1 MRSRWKWPSVPKTSE
16 RGHGVSRVPSVLDL
30 LAAEPSSDELH
41 YDYQLDLETWSYEEV
56 SDSFATFCKASGIRE
71 SALTA
76 VLTQAISPDLLDTSL
91 GCVAV
96 STPPQEGKTTWIVH
110 YMAWMLIRNPWLKLV
125 YATYS
130 QSRANSVSRQVRSL
144 VESWTPLAKGSATV
158 ERWQT
163 REGGGLLAAGRGS
176 AMTGFRSD
184 MTVIDDPIK
193 DMQEAQSETIRETTI
208 EWFSSVVLTRMSSL
222 SQIIVIATRWHKDD
236 LIAHVQKPEV
246 LGAEYVNIP
255 AQATHDSEHPDA
267 NGQGDILGRVVGDWL
282 PSVQNRSEKSWLL
295 IKSAVG
301 TYVWQALYQ
310 GDPQVT
316 GGSYINVDKIDI
328 LPWEGIVYQ
337 DENTGC
343 MYTLDRAII
352 IQSWDLTFGQIEGS
366 GRKTTSGSYVAGH
379 VYAIVGR
386 KFILVDRFHERATFT
401 ESVSA
406 VLRFSAKWPQTSR
419 IYVEKKANGAAM
431 LNTLRKRAA
440 LIRPVM
446 PDGSKE
452 VRALAAQPTVD
463 EGNVAIL
470 DTVFSESMF
479 QEMRDFPFGKND
491 DDVDAFTQ
499 AINQGRVDYIG
510 MRS

>member
-1 MRSRWKWPSVPKTSE
+1 MDT
-16 RGHGVSRVPSVLDL
+16 
-30 LAAEPSSDELH
+30 LAADIE
-41 YDYQLDLETWSYEEV
+41 YSYEDV
-56 SDSFATFCKASGIRE
+56 SNDFALFCKANGIRE
-71 SALTA
+71 SALTT
-76 VLTQAISPDLLDTSL
+76 VLSSAIGPEGLDTSL
-91 GCVAV
+91 DCVAV

-110 YMAWMLIRNPWLKLV
+110 YMAWMLVRNPWLKLV

-130 QSRANSVSRQVRSL
+130 QQRANAVSRQIRAIVAA
-144 VESWTPLAKGSATV
+144 WTPLKSGSSNV
-158 ERWQT
+158 QQWQT

-193 DMQEAQSETIRETTI
+193 DMQEAQSQLIRETTV

-236 LIAHVQKPEV
+236 LIAHVQKPDV
-246 LGAEYVNIP
+246 LSARYVNIP
-255 AQATHDSEHPDA
+255 AQAIAGPKPTDKQPVP
-267 NGQGDILGRVVGDWL
+267 DILGRRIGEWL
-282 PSVQNRSEKSWLL
+282 PSVQNRSPHSWEL
-295 IKSAVG
+295 IKRAVG

-316 GGSYINVDKIDI
+316 GGSYINVDKIDVM
-328 LPWEGIVYQ
+328 PWEGVVWQ
-337 DENTGC
+337 DEATGC

-352 IQSWDLTFGQIEGS
+352 IQSWDLTFGQIEENKKGHQANA
-366 GRKTTSGSYVAGH
+366 GSYVAGH
-379 VYAIVGR
+379 VYALIGR
-386 KFILVDRFHERATFT
+386 KFILVDRVHDRLTFT
-401 ESVSA
+401 EQVSA
-406 VLRFSAKWPQTSR
+406 ILRMSAKWPQTSR

-440 LIRPVM
+440 LVRPVN

-463 EGNVAIL
+463 EGNVAVL
-470 DTVFSESMF
+470 DAVFTESMF
-479 QEMRDFPFGKND
+479 QEFRDFPFGKHD

-499 AINQGRVDYIG
+499 AINQGRVDYIAMG
-510 MRS
+510 S

>member
-1 MRSRWKWPSVPKTSE
+1 MLPE
-16 RGHGVSRVPSVLDL
+16 LVL
-30 LAAEPSSDELH
+30 EDEELGFDYEVDFES
-41 YDYQLDLETWSYEEV
+41 YDYEEI
-56 SDSFATFCKASGIRE
+56 STSFEVFCKASGIRT
-71 SALTA
+71 SALTQ
-76 VLTQAISPDLLDTSL
+76 VLTEKIGTEGLDTSL
-91 GCVAV
+91 DCVAV

-110 YMAWMLIRNPWLKLV
+110 YMAWMLVRNPWLKLV

-130 QSRANSVSRQVRSL
+130 QSRANAVSRSVRAL
-144 VESWTPLAKGSATV
+144 VEIWTPLAKGSTTV

-163 REGGGLLAAGRGS
+163 KEGGGLLAAGRGS

-236 LIAHVQKPEV
+236 LIAHVQKPDV
-246 LGAEYVNIP
+246 LGAAYVNIP
-255 AQATHDSEHPDA
+255 AQAVQGPE
-267 NGQGDILGRVVGDWL
+267 GDILRRNVGDWL

-295 IKSAVG
+295 VKRAVG

-316 GGSYINVDKIDI
+316 GGSYLNVDKIDVI
-328 LPWEGIVYQ
+328 PWESVVWA
-337 DENTGC
+337 DERTGC
-343 MYTLDRAII
+343 MMTLDRAII
-352 IQSWDLTFGQIEGS
+352 IQSWDLTFGQIEEGKATR
-366 GRKTTSGSYVAGH
+366 GRAAGSGSYVAGH
-379 VYAIVGR
+379 VYALIGR
-386 KFILVDRFHERATFT
+386 KFILVDRVHERYTFT

-406 VLRFSAKWPQTSR
+406 VLRMSAKWPQTSR

-440 LIRPVM
+440 LIRPVT

-470 DTVFSESMF
+470 DTVWTESMF
-479 QEMRDFPFGKND
+479 QEFRDFPFGKND

-499 AINQGRVDYIG
+499 AINQGRIDYIKMG
-510 MRS
+510 

>member
-1 MRSRWKWPSVPKTSE
+1 MTLLLPPVRS
-16 RGHGVSRVPSVLDL
+16 D
-30 LAAEPSSDELH
+30 DELH
-41 YDYQLDLETWSYEEV
+41 FDYQVDVSYSYEEV
-56 SDSFATFCKASGIRE
+56 SESFGTFCKASGIRE
-71 SALTA
+71 SALTS
-76 VLTQAISPDLLDTSL
+76 VLTEAISPDLLDSSL
-91 GCVAV
+91 DCVAV

-144 VESWTPLAKGSATV
+144 VETWTPLAKGSATV

-163 REGGGLLAAGRGS
+163 KEGGGLLAAGRGS

-193 DMQEAQSETIRETTI
+193 DMQEAQSETIRATTI

-236 LIAHVQKPEV
+236 LIAHVQKPDI
-246 LGAEYVNIP
+246 LGARYVNIP
-255 AQATHDSEHPDA
+255 AQATAGPKPTEKQPVP
-267 NGQGDILGRVVGDWL
+267 DILGRRIGEWL

-316 GGSYINVDKIDI
+316 GGSYINVDKIDVV
-328 LPWEGIVYQ
+328 PWEAVVYQ
-337 DENTGC
+337 DQNTGS
-343 MYTLDRAII
+343 MFTLDRAIV
-352 IQSWDLTFGQIEGS
+352 IQSWDLTFGQIEEGKATR
-366 GRKTTSGSYVAGH
+366 GRSNAGGSYVAGH
-379 VYAIVGR
+379 VYAIIGR
-386 KFILVDRFHERATFT
+386 KFILIDRVHERYTFT
-401 ESVSA
+401 ESVTA
-406 VLRFSAKWPQTSR
+406 VLRMSGRWPQTSR

-440 LIRPVM
+440 LIKPVT

-463 EGNVAIL
+463 EGNVAVL
-470 DTVFSESMF
+470 DTVFTEGMF
-479 QEMRDFPFGKND
+479 QEFRDFPFGKND

-499 AINQGRVDYIG
+499 AINQGRVDYIQMG
-510 MRS
+510 S